1 LGIKKLSE
9 KNKNTT
15 FLSNTDF
22 EHIFP
27 IIYLIKILLKPVII
41 LISLIRIPLIFID
54 LNSFALII
62 ISTICFLLH
71 MKILAFFIFLVGFL
85 LSIISE
91 ELHFKG
97 SQKSNLE
104 SKKLFSVISTFSLL
118 GVPLLAIGLLRT
130 ESMFF
135 PWLILLSFL
144 GSTFYTV
151 RQTSLYSSPTP
162 INNSYSKIKT
172 IILCQLILN
181 SELRTRNRLGS
192 SIFFTQMN
200 ICSINGILFFAI
212 LASYLFFENLSL
224 VLLTVMIISQFIIT
238 IVLILGF
245 IFFKRP
251 ETHEQIK

>member
-1 LGIKKLSE
+1 LSE
-9 KNKNTT
+9 KTKNTT
-15 FLSNTDF
+15 FFSNTNF

-27 IIYLIKILLKPVII
+27 IIYLVKILLKPVIN
-41 LISLIRIPLIFID
+41 LISLIRVPFIFIE
-54 LNSFALII
+54 LNSLALII
-62 ISTICFLLH
+62 ISTIYFLLN
-71 MKILAFFIFLVGFL
+71 MKILAFIIFLVGFL

-144 GSTFYTV
+144 GSTFYTL
-151 RQTSLYSSPTP
+151 RQTSLYSTSIP
-162 INNSYSKIKT
+162 INNSYSKIKI
-172 IILCQLILN
+172 IILCQQILN
-181 SELRTRNRLGS
+181 TELRTKNRLGS

-200 ICSINGILFFAI
+200 ISSINGILFFAI

-224 VLLTVMIISQFIIT
+224 ILLTIMIISQFIIT
-238 IVLILGF
+238 VFLILGF
-245 IFFKRP
+245 LFFKRT
-251 ETHEQIK
+251 EIHE